1 MAHTVLGTIPDR
13 GVCDILSQE
22 FHAAPSDLLQS
33 GQPLHQ
39 LCLSVAVDT
48 RNTYDLTTAHLK
60 RDIPHGIVL
69 MRSACHRQMR
79 YLKHRIPRLF
89 LVLVNGKAYI
99 SAHHHLG
106 KFFLRR
112 IRDVDRSDVLSFS

>member
-1 MAHTVLGTIPDR
+1 MPVFRNMAHTMLGTLPDR
-13 GVCDILSQE
+13 GVCDILSQK

-60 RDIPHGIVL
+60 RDIPNGIVL
-69 MRSACHRQMR
+69 M
-79 YLKHRIPRLF
+79 
-89 LVLVNGKAYI
+89 
-99 SAHHHLG
+99 
-106 KFFLRR
+106 
-112 IRDVDRSDVLSFS
+112 